1 MRRTIEHVDRIREL
15 WRLSCLAVD
24 ERLGVEADWGGVVM
38 VFSAAVTAQRMSALQ
53 KANSIRLDRAALKRR
68 IKLGEIDVPWVLETM
83 PAEAES
89 MTIMELLRSKQRWGR
104 KKAQRLCTRFA
115 ISETRRLDRLTERQR
130 AALIAELRAIEE
142 RRVKQAAYREARS

>member
-1 MRRTIEHVDRIREL
+1 
-15 WRLSCLAVD
+15 
-24 ERLGVEADWGGVVM
+24 M
-38 VFSAAVTAQRMSALQ
+38 VFSAAVTAQHMSALQ